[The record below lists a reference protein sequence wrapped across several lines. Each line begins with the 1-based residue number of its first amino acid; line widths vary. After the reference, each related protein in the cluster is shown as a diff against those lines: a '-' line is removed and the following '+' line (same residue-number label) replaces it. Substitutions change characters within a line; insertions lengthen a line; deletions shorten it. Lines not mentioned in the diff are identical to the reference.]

1 MALWSRDPTSQ
12 RSQSAKYT
20 ILSNL
25 KSGVDYLPPMN
36 PFKSFQVPLLLG
48 GGKAPGHGSLGFS
61 ITKWQG
67 MSFHRS
73 EYSNRC
79 NEALWF
85 LGFAALK
92 MQLSS
97 ARHRLMFPRLW
108 PSPRS
113 PVGDVVDKHM
123 HIGISPIVYIRD
135 TQPCQSVHP
144 DHHKLCQ
151 DLPQNCTNPRPG
163 RRVQIG
169 DRSRS
174 CKMDLQK

>member
-1 MALWSRDPTSQ
+1 
-12 RSQSAKYT
+12 
-20 ILSNL
+20 
-25 KSGVDYLPPMN
+25 MN
-36 PFKSFQVPLLLG
+36 PFKSFQVPLFLG

-97 ARHRLMFPRLW
+97 ARHRLMFPRLL

-113 PVGDVVDKHM
+113 HVGDVVDKHM